1 MLAYLRASL
10 GGAAE
15 AEDLAAD
22 TFLRAWREWPRF
34 RVTERPVHHWLL
46 RIAHNLVIDR
56 ARRQGRRG
64 VVPLAELGRAGTDV
78 GEEVA
83 DRLQLLAAVGS
94 LAPAEREV
102 LALRAAGLPYADVA
116 AAFHLPLIALATR
129 TIYGEDRL
137 ADIPAIPDYLGMMR
151 ERPHV
156 AELEARRREHMPQFI
171 AAVRKRYGLV

>member
-1 MLAYLRASL
+1 LASRAAAESLGERLEDTFLDLYDQEAPRVLAYLRASL

-64 VVPLAELGRAGTDV
+64 VVPLADQGLAGTDV
-78 GEEVA
+78 GEAVA

-102 LALRAAGLPYADVA
+102 LALRAAGLPFAEVA
-116 AAFHLPLIALATR
+116 VVVGKSEPAARMTWHR
-129 TIYGEDRL
+129 TARKLRDQL
-137 ADIPAIPDYLGMMR
+137 
-151 ERPHV
+151 ER
-156 AELEARRREHMPQFI
+156 
-171 AAVRKRYGLV
+171 